1 MSTDASPGRR
11 RRPTLDN
18 PAIGSQRV
26 VQADE
31 EQSRRVA
38 DLEDYFDAKL
48 SAPAE
53 ERVNMRWDARS
64 LAVVRRAAAL
74 AGVPYQTYVK
84 QTVFRQALSDLRDA
98 AAAGIVSEP
107 GR

>member
-1 MSTDASPGRR
+1 MDPSTSAGRR
-11 RRPTLDN
+11 RWPTLGE
-18 PAIGSQRV
+18 PAIGKRWV
-26 VQADE
+26 GQADE

-38 DLEDYFDAKL
+38 DLEDYFEAKL
-48 SAPAE
+48 ALPVE
-53 ERVNMRWDARS
+53 ERVNMRWDGRS

-98 AAAGIVSEP
+98 AAAGIVPE
-107 GR
+107 GGG